1 MASGGRWPGLRA
13 RWRHWRYWQTSSMPI
28 ELRQQREL
36 ERQRRKLERVHWRVY
51 PVAGG
56 HGNRNYPPKDQPL
69 DRPERKARG
78 WWHRRRS
85 AGNSDEG

>member
-1 MASGGRWPGLRA
+1 MGESERWHDLRA
-13 RWRHWRYWQTSSMPI
+13 RWRHWRRWQISSMPL

-36 ERQRRKLERVHWRVY
+36 ERARRRAERVHWRVY

-69 DRPERKARG
+69 AGPERKARG
-78 WWHRRRS
+78 WWRRLRRTGKS
-85 AGNSDEG
+85 ERV